1 MANSYTQI
9 YNHTP
14 QRAEMKPLLLI
25 FFVAISLAAP
35 NPAHSQPH
43 PPVYLAL
50 VSHNEDNI
58 QWLTRSYYIQRRN
71 LLVQIANVVQSRG
84 AVWDFQSDCSRQQRD
99 G

>member
-1 MANSYTQI
+1 MSPASC
-9 YNHTP
+9 
-14 QRAEMKPLLLI
+14 LV
-25 FFVAISLAAP
+25 FVAIMFAVTS
-35 NPAHSQPH
+35 PARSQSH
-43 PPVYLAL
+43 PPVYLTL

-84 AVWDFQSDCSRQQRD
+84 AIWDFQSDCSRQQLD